1 MLICL
6 KEELGLPTTTYY
18 TKEEVTRDG
27 TIVKNFTHIPS
38 TVEALEIE
46 EVAVEQ
52 LLRDVKNVSVGS
64 VAALVKRLQ
73 DRWWLIFALW

>member
-73 DRWWLIFALW
+73 DR